1 MAEPKKRL
9 TSARSGKRRSHIK
22 LEVKNLSKCPKC
34 KSPVL
39 PHRICVNCGYYRG
52 EDLLRIEERTKAKEE
67 RRKARQAEEDE
78 ALKKYKEKK

>member
-22 LEVKNLSKCPKC
+22 LEVKNLAICQKC

-39 PHRICVNCGYYRG
+39 PHRICANCGYYRG
-52 EDLLRIEERTKAKEE
+52 EDLLKIEAKTKAK
-67 RRKARQAEEDE
+67 EDE

>member
-22 LEVKNLSKCPKC
+22 LEVKNLAICQKCQ
-34 KSPVL
+34 SPVF
-39 PHRICVNCGYYRG
+39 PHRVCSNCGYYRG
-52 EDLLRIEERTKAKEE
+52 EDLLKIEAKIKAKEE
-67 RRKARQAEEDE
+67 RRKARQAEEE